1 MHFLISLCE
10 TTSEA
15 LQNPASCRID
25 FLPLPLN
32 PYIFV
37 RVDSEHG
44 NISNTLKRRTFAKD
58 IDVSDKNGGGA
69 GKVLPKNGE
78 MSEAGEVHQEGHF
91 R

>member
-32 PYIFV
+32 PC
-37 RVDSEHG
+37 RVDG
-44 NISNTLKRRTFAKD
+44 NISNALKKGREFCGDFRQKGMSLQNTLRKPK
-58 IDVSDKNGGGA
+58 ISQSLKKNPA
-69 GKVLPKNGE
+69 ISCNGL
-78 MSEAGEVHQEGHF
+78 
-91 R
+91 